1 MPVPEPT
8 RKPAGPILWKS
19 AAVLA
24 LAATTIFAV
33 QVLSPRIGQSEAG
46 IRMDLPQTLGNFHGT
61 EQPVSAEEKL
71 ILPDDTEFAKMLYSD
86 GSGVDVG
93 CQIVLA
99 GSEKR
104 SIHRPEICLPGQG
117 WTITTS
123 QVRPVPVEG
132 GGSLDVTQLII
143 QRPVMLPNGD
153 TKQLRSLF
161 MYWFV
166 GKDTTTP
173 HHLVR
178 ILKTNFDVLF
188 HNTNHRWAYVVV
200 NAPILEGLTPD
211 GKSQEQ
217 VEDTLVSFIG
227 RLVPIIMPGQN
238 SRQGPPSGSAS
249 G

>member
-1 MPVPEPT
+1 MPAS
-8 RKPAGPILWKS
+8 KPSQKSAGPILWKS
-19 AAVLA
+19 AAVLV
-24 LAATTIFAV
+24 LAAATIFAV

-46 IRMDLPQTLGNFHGT
+46 IRMDLPSTLGDFHGT

-71 ILPDDTEFAKMLYSD
+71 ILPDDTVFAKMLYSD
-86 GSGVDVG
+86 GSGPEIG

-117 WTITTS
+117 WSISSS
-123 QVRPVPVEG
+123 QVRPVPIEG
-132 GGSLDVTQLII
+132 GGNLDVTKLII
-143 QRPVMLPNGD
+143 QRPILLPNGD

-188 HNTNHRWAYVVV
+188 HDTNHRWAYVVV

-211 GKSQEQ
+211 GKSQEE
-217 VEDTLVSFIG
+217 VEEILAGFIG
-227 RLVPIIMPGQN
+227 RLVPRIMLDQLGN
-238 SRQGPPSGSAS
+238 GGTRG
-249 G
+249 